1 MSGGVVSTVL
11 LHPLDL
17 LKIRFAVN
25 DGRSTARPTYAGIKN
40 AVVSIGEQCVV
51 VVSRAIVKNLNIFSL
66 SWQH

>member
-17 LKIRFAVN
+17 LKIRFAVY